1 MGRGKSGLIST
12 SKRHDGID
20 IHSYIFRKGPS
31 NPELVLKLTPEAL
44 KILKNLPK
52 EQLMQLLFKEN
63 ESEATE
69 CLSAQPSTPHERSP
83 AWGHQTN
90 ST

>member
-1 MGRGKSGLIST
+1 MST

-20 IHSYIFRKGPS
+20 TLSYIFTKGPS
-31 NPELVLKLTPEAL
+31 NPELVLKLTLEDL
-44 KILKNLPK
+44 KILKDIPK

-63 ESEATE
+63 ESEATV
-69 CLSAQPSTPHERSP
+69 CLAAQPSTPHERSL

-90 ST
+90 NT